1 MKKFFALLLALAM
14 VLSLAACGA
23 KAPVETQ
30 APETTEAPV
39 VPDTYTYNSSLST
52 FPTNWNPHIYQT
64 NTDAEILDY
73 ISAGFY
79 TFDYN
84 ETEDGYAL
92 VPAMAADFPTDV
104 TADYI
109 GQFGLEE
116 GAESQAWKITLRDDL
131 CWQDGTPITAHDFV
145 ESGKRLLNPVAQNYR
160 ADTLYSGNMV
170 IHNAQNYLYAGKT
183 VMLAADSVQ
192 EIYSEDLD
200 ADLIFSLAPPADGN
214 AEVSMRPAL
223 GFPASYDAVACADY
237 LISNYL
243 ADSAFTA
250 EAAAAMEGMTLADIK
265 ADETLKAAWEALIG
279 WWQTEPNEE
288 LDFFLL
294 ENTYPELSWDEVGM
308 LATADNE
315 LVLILDKPLSGFYL
329 HYSLTSSWLVNIEM
343 YDALESV
350 VDGVYSNTYGTSV
363 ETTMSYGPFVLTSFQ
378 ADKQYAFERNDLFYG
393 MEDGV
398 YQTTNWVVD
407 YVPEPATKL
416 ELFQQGKLDV
426 YGLSAEDMEKFSL
439 SDYCYYA
446 TGDSTFAMV
455 FNPDFGALEEQQA
468 AAGENINKTIITLP
482 EFRQAMSYALNR
494 DEFCLATSPT
504 NSAAFGLYSTLI
516 ISDPESGTAYRT
528 TDVAKD
534 VLAKFW
540 GVSEEYGEGKMYADI
555 DEAVESITGYNL
567 AKAQELYNKAYDMA
581 IEQGLMDEDD
591 VVEIKIGTPNN
602 TTTFYNNG
610 YEFMVNNYTEA
621 VKGTKL
627 EGKLVF
633 SRDDT
638 LGNAFS
644 DALKNNQVDMLFG
657 VGWTGS
663 TLDPYG
669 LMEAYV
675 KTDYQYDDST
685 DFTTIELTIAIDAVE
700 YTASVMDWYNIMM
713 GEPTTITAA
722 DGSTIE
728 YSCGNADGD
737 PETRL
742 QILGA
747 MEGAVLLNYNFI
759 PIMDDSSAQLKGQ
772 QVAYH
777 TEEYIFGMGFGGMKY
792 MTYNYTDAEWAE
804 YVAANNGELDYT

>member
-1 MKKFFALLLALAM
+1 MKKFLALLLALTM
-14 VLSLAACGA
+14 VASLAACGNSNSD
-23 KAPVETQ
+23 APV
-30 APETTEAPV
+30 ADTEAV
-39 VPDTYTYNSSLST
+39 VSDTYTYNSALAT
-52 FPTNWNPHIYQT
+52 FPTNWNPHTNQT
-64 NTDAEILDY
+64 AQDSEILDY
-73 ISAGFY
+73 IVAPFFV
-79 TFDYN
+79 FDYN

-92 VPAMAADFPTDV
+92 VPGAAVDYPEDV

-109 GQFGLEE
+109 GQFGLTEE
-116 GAESQAWKITLRDDL
+116 AENQAWKVTLRDDL
-131 CWQDGTPITAHDFV
+131 VWEDGTPITANDFV
-145 ESGKRLLNPVAQNYR
+145 ESYKRLLAPEAQNYR
-160 ADTLYSGNMV
+160 ADGTYTGNMV
-170 IHNAQNYLYAGKT
+170 IHNAKNYLKQGSTEYVDEGVLGIADFVKAEDGTYTTQNGDPVYAAVNYT
-183 VMLAADSVQ
+183 IAYLSD
-192 EIYSEDLD
+192 
-200 ADLIFSLAPPADGN
+200 SLASYVDGYGDTYFDTSRW
-214 AEVSMRPAL
+214 E
-223 GFPASYDAVACADY
+223 
-237 LISNYL
+237 
-243 ADSAFTA
+243 
-250 EAAAAMEGMTLADIK
+250 E
-265 ADETLKAAWEALIG
+265 LKALA
-279 WWQTEPNEE
+279 NEE
-288 LDFFLL
+288 GLVPLTDDVYEMLKTTITGNPAWGEDESYL
-294 ENTYPELSWDEVGM
+294 PNYMVYSYSYPAVDWSEVGV
-308 LATADNE
+308 LALSDTE
-315 LVLILDKPLSGFYL
+315 LVYVIDKPLSGFYL
-329 HYSLTSSWLVNIEM
+329 HYAMTDSYLVNIEL
-343 YDALESV
+343 YDSLTSV
-350 VDGVYSNTYGTSV
+350 EDGVYTNTYGTSA
-363 ETTMSYGPFVLTSFQ
+363 ETTMSCGPYKLVSYQ
-378 ADKQYAFERNDLFYG
+378 ADKQYVFERNDLFYG
-393 MEDGV
+393 IEDGV
-398 YQTTNWVVD
+398 YQTTSWIVD
-407 YVPEPATKL
+407 FVPEPATRL

-455 FNPDFGALEEQQA
+455 FNPDFGALQEQQA
-468 AAGENINKTIITLP
+468 AAGANINKTIITLP

-540 GVSEEYGEGKMYADI
+540 GVSEDYGDGKMYADI

-567 AKAQELYNKAYDMA
+567 TKAQELFNVAYDLA
-581 IEQGLMDEDD
+581 IEKGLMDEDD

-602 TTTFYNNG
+602 TSTFYNNG
-610 YEFMVNNYTEA
+610 YEFLVNNYTEA

-663 TLDPYG
+663 ALDPYG
-669 LMEAYV
+669 LMEAYISPS
-675 KTDYQYDDST
+675 YQYDDCT
-685 DFTTIELTIAIDAVE
+685 DFSAIEMTVAIDGVD
-700 YTASVMDWYNIMM
+700 YTASVADWYQVMM

-722 DGSTIE
+722 DGTTME

-759 PIMDDSSAQLKGQ
+759 PIMDDSSAQLRGE
-772 QVAYH
+772 QVAYY
-777 TEEYIFGMGFGGMKY
+777 TEDYIFGMKFGGMKY
-792 MTYNYTDAEWAE
+792 MTYNYTDAEWTD
-804 YVAANNGELDYT
+804 YVASNSGELDYT

>member
-30 APETTEAPV
+30 PVETTEAAA
-39 VPDTYTYNSSLST
+39 PDTYTYNSSLST
-52 FPTNWNPHIYQT
+52 FPTNWNPHTNQT
-64 NTDAEILDY
+64 ATDSEILDY
-73 ISAGFY
+73 IGAPFFV
-79 TFDYN
+79 FDYN

-92 VPAMAADFPTDV
+92 VPGAAADYPEDV

-109 GQFGLEE
+109 GQFGLTEE
-116 GAESQAWKITLRDDL
+116 AENQAWKVTIRDDL
-131 CWQDGTPITAHDFV
+131 VWEDGTPITAQDYV
-145 ESGKRLLNPVAQNYR
+145 ESYKRLLAPEAQNYR
-160 ADTLYSGNMV
+160 ADGTYTGNMV
-170 IHNAQNYLYAGKT
+170 IHNAKNYLKQGSTEYVDEGVLGIADFVKAEDGTYTTQNGDPVYAAVSYVISYLG
-183 VMLAADSVQ
+183 D
-192 EIYSEDLD
+192 
-200 ADLIFSLAPPADGN
+200 SLASYVDGYGD
-214 AEVSMRPAL
+214 AYFDVSRW
-223 GFPASYDAVACADY
+223 
-237 LISNYL
+237 
-243 ADSAFTA
+243 
-250 EAAAAMEGMTLADIK
+250 EE
-265 ADETLKAAWEALIG
+265 LKALA
-279 WWQTEPNEE
+279 NEE
-288 LDFFLL
+288 GLVPLTDDVYEMLKTTITGNPNWNEDESYL
-294 ENTYPELSWDEVGM
+294 PNYMVYSYSYPAVEWSDVGVLALSD
-308 LATADNE
+308 TE
-315 LVLILDKPLSGFYL
+315 LVYVIDKPLSGFYL
-329 HYSLTSSWLVNIEM
+329 YYAMTDSYLVKLDLYDSLT
-343 YDALESV
+343 SV
-350 VDGVYSNTYGTSV
+350 VDGVYTNTYGTSA
-363 ETTMSYGPFVLTSFQ
+363 ETTMSCGPFKLTSFQ
-378 ADKQYAFERNDLFYG
+378 ADKQYTFERNDLFYG
-393 MEDGV
+393 MEEGV
-398 YQTTNWVVD
+398 YQTTHWVVD

-455 FNPDFGALEEQQA
+455 FNPDFGALQEQQA

-567 AKAQELYNKAYDMA
+567 AKAQELFNAAYDKA
-581 IEQGLMDEDD
+581 IEEKLMDEDD
-591 VVEIKIGTPNN
+591 KVEIKIGTPNN
-602 TTTFYNNG
+602 TSTFYNNG

-627 EGKLVF
+627 EGKLIF

-669 LMEAYV
+669 LMEAYIAPS
-675 KTDYQYDDST
+675 YQYDDST
-685 DFTTIELTIAIDAVE
+685 DFSAIEMTVAIDGVE
-700 YTASVMDWYNIMM
+700 YTASVADWYEVMM
-713 GEPTTITAA
+713 GNPMTITAA
-722 DGSTIE
+722 DGTTME

-759 PIMDDSSAQLKGQ
+759 PIMDDSSAQLRGE
-772 QVAYH
+772 QVGYY
-777 TEEYIFGMGFGGMKY
+777 TEDYIFGMGFGGMKY
-792 MTYNYTDAEWAE
+792 MSYNYTDAEWDA

>member
-23 KAPVETQ
+23 KAPVETP
-30 APETTEAPV
+30 ATEAPV
-39 VPDTYTYNSSLST
+39 ATEAPAPDTYTYNSSLST
-52 FPTNWNPHIYQT
+52 FPTNWNPHTNQT
-64 NTDAEILDY
+64 ETDSEILDY
-73 ISAGFY
+73 IGAPFFV
-79 TFDYN
+79 FDYN
-84 ETEDGYAL
+84 EAEDGYAL
-92 VPAMAADFPTDV
+92 VPGAAADYPEDV

-109 GQFGLEE
+109 GQFGLTEE
-116 GAESQAWKITLRDDL
+116 AENQAWKVTIRDDL
-131 CWQDGTPITAHDFV
+131 VWEDGTPITAYDYV
-145 ESGKRLLNPVAQNYR
+145 ESYKRLLAPEAQNYR
-160 ADTLYSGNMV
+160 ADGTYTGNMV
-170 IHNAQNYLYAGKT
+170 IHNAKNYLKQGSTEYVDEGVLGIADFVKAEDGTYTTQNGDPVYAAVSYVISYLG
-183 VMLAADSVQ
+183 D
-192 EIYSEDLD
+192 
-200 ADLIFSLAPPADGN
+200 SLASYVDGYGD
-214 AEVSMRPAL
+214 AYFDVSRW
-223 GFPASYDAVACADY
+223 
-237 LISNYL
+237 
-243 ADSAFTA
+243 
-250 EAAAAMEGMTLADIK
+250 EE
-265 ADETLKAAWEALIG
+265 LKALA
-279 WWQTEPNEE
+279 NEE
-288 LDFFLL
+288 GLVALTDDVYEMLKTTITGNPNWNEDESYL
-294 ENTYPELSWDEVGM
+294 PNYMVYSYSYPAVEWSDVGVLALSD
-308 LATADNE
+308 TE
-315 LVLILDKPLSGFYL
+315 LVYVIDKPLSGFYL
-329 HYSLTSSWLVNIEM
+329 YYAMTDSYLVKLDLYDSLT
-343 YDALESV
+343 SV
-350 VDGVYSNTYGTSV
+350 VDGVYTNTYGTSA
-363 ETTMSYGPFVLTSFQ
+363 ETTMSCGPFKLTSFQ
-378 ADKQYAFERNDLFYG
+378 ADKQYTFERNDLFYG
-393 MEDGV
+393 MEEGV
-398 YQTTNWVVD
+398 YQTTHWVVD

-455 FNPDFGALEEQQA
+455 FNPDFGALQEQQA

-555 DEAVESITGYNL
+555 DEAIDSITGYNL
-567 AKAQELYNKAYDMA
+567 AKAQELFNTAYDMA

-591 VVEIKIGTPNN
+591 KVEIKIGTPNN
-602 TTTFYNNG
+602 TSTFYNNG
-610 YEFMVNNYTEA
+610 YEFIVNNYTEA

-627 EGKLVF
+627 EGKLIF

-669 LMEAYV
+669 LMEAYIAPS
-675 KTDYQYDDST
+675 YQYDDCT
-685 DFTTIELTIAIDAVE
+685 DFSAIEMTVAIEGVE
-700 YTASVMDWYNIMM
+700 YTASVADWYEVMM
-713 GEPTTITAA
+713 GNPMTITAA
-722 DGSTIE
+722 DGTTME

-759 PIMDDSSAQLKGQ
+759 PIMDDSSAQLRGE
-772 QVAYH
+772 QVGYY
-777 TEEYIFGMGFGGMKY
+777 TEDYIFGMGFGGMKY
-792 MTYNYTDAEWAE
+792 MSYNYTDAEWDA

>member
-30 APETTEAPV
+30 PVETTEAAA
-39 VPDTYTYNSSLST
+39 PDTYTYNSSLST
-52 FPTNWNPHIYQT
+52 FPTNWNPHTNQT
-64 NTDAEILDY
+64 ATDSEILDY
-73 ISAGFY
+73 IGAPFFV
-79 TFDYN
+79 FDYN

-92 VPAMAADFPTDV
+92 VPGAAADYPEDV

-109 GQFGLEE
+109 GQFGLTEE
-116 GAESQAWKITLRDDL
+116 AENQAWKVTIRDDL
-131 CWQDGTPITAHDFV
+131 VWEDGTPITAQDYV
-145 ESGKRLLNPVAQNYR
+145 ESYKRLLAPEAQNYR
-160 ADTLYSGNMV
+160 ADGTYTGNMV
-170 IHNAQNYLYAGKT
+170 IHNAKNYLKQGSTEYVDEGVLGIADFVKAEDGTYTTQNGDPVYAAVSYVISYLG
-183 VMLAADSVQ
+183 D
-192 EIYSEDLD
+192 
-200 ADLIFSLAPPADGN
+200 SLASYVDGYGD
-214 AEVSMRPAL
+214 AYFDVSRW
-223 GFPASYDAVACADY
+223 
-237 LISNYL
+237 
-243 ADSAFTA
+243 
-250 EAAAAMEGMTLADIK
+250 EE
-265 ADETLKAAWEALIG
+265 LKALA
-279 WWQTEPNEE
+279 NEE
-288 LDFFLL
+288 GLVPLTDDVYEMLKTTITGNPNWNEDESYL
-294 ENTYPELSWDEVGM
+294 PNYMVYSYSYPAVEWSDVGVLALSD
-308 LATADNE
+308 TE
-315 LVLILDKPLSGFYL
+315 LVYVIDKPLSGFYL
-329 HYSLTSSWLVNIEM
+329 YYAMTDSYLVKLDLYDSLT
-343 YDALESV
+343 SV
-350 VDGVYSNTYGTSV
+350 VDGVYTNTYGTSA
-363 ETTMSYGPFVLTSFQ
+363 ETTMSCGPFKLTSFQ
-378 ADKQYAFERNDLFYG
+378 ADKQYTFERNDLFYG
-393 MEDGV
+393 MEEGV
-398 YQTTNWVVD
+398 YQTTHWVVD

-455 FNPDFGALEEQQA
+455 FNPDFGALQEQQA

-567 AKAQELYNKAYDMA
+567 AKAQELFNAAYDKA
-581 IEQGLMDEDD
+581 IEEKLMDEDD
-591 VVEIKIGTPNN
+591 KVEIKIGTPNN
-602 TTTFYNNG
+602 TSTFYNNG
-610 YEFMVNNYTEA
+610 YEFLVNNYTEA

-669 LMEAYV
+669 LMEAYIAPS
-675 KTDYQYDDST
+675 YQYDDST
-685 DFTTIELTIAIDAVE
+685 DFSAIEMTVAIDGVE
-700 YTASVMDWYNIMM
+700 YTASVADWYEVMM
-713 GEPTTITAA
+713 GNPMTITAA
-722 DGSTIE
+722 DGTTME

-759 PIMDDSSAQLKGQ
+759 PIMDDSSAQLRGE
-772 QVAYH
+772 QVGYY
-777 TEEYIFGMGFGGMKY
+777 TEDYIFGMGFGGMKY
-792 MTYNYTDAEWAE
+792 MSYNYTDAEWDA

>member
-23 KAPVETQ
+23 KAPAETQ
-30 APETTEAPV
+30 APEVTEAPEAIV
-39 VPDTYTYNSSLST
+39 ADTYTYNSSLST
-52 FPTNWNPHIYQT
+52 FPTNWNPHTNQT
-64 NTDAEILDY
+64 NTDSEILDY
-73 ISAGFY
+73 VVAPFFV
-79 TFDYN
+79 FDYN

-92 VPAMAADFPTDV
+92 VPGAAADYPEDV

-109 GQFGLEE
+109 GQFGLTEE
-116 GAESQAWKITLRDDL
+116 AENQAWKVTLRDDL
-131 CWQDGTPITAHDFV
+131 VWEDGTPITAYDFA
-145 ESGKRLLNPVAQNYR
+145 ESYKRLLAPEAQNYR
-160 ADTLYSGNMV
+160 ADGTYTGNMV
-170 IHNAQNYLYAGKT
+170 IHNAKNYLKQGSTEYVDEGVLGIADFVKAEDGTYTTQNGDPVYAAVSYVINYLG
-183 VMLAADSVQ
+183 D
-192 EIYSEDLD
+192 
-200 ADLIFSLAPPADGN
+200 SLASYVDGYGD
-214 AEVSMRPAL
+214 AYFDVSRW
-223 GFPASYDAVACADY
+223 
-237 LISNYL
+237 
-243 ADSAFTA
+243 
-250 EAAAAMEGMTLADIK
+250 EE
-265 ADETLKAAWEALIG
+265 LKALA
-279 WWQTEPNEE
+279 NEE
-288 LDFFLL
+288 GLVALTDDVYEMLKTTITGNPNWNEDESYL
-294 ENTYPELSWDEVGM
+294 PNYMVYSYSYPAVDWSEVGVIA
-308 LATADNE
+308 LSDTE
-315 LVLILDKPLSGFYL
+315 LVYVIDKPLSGFYL
-329 HYSLTSSWLVNIEM
+329 YYAMTDSYLVNIEL
-343 YDALESV
+343 YDSLTSV
-350 VDGVYSNTYGTSV
+350 VDGVYTNTYGTSA
-363 ETTMSYGPFVLTSFQ
+363 ETTISCGPYKLVSFQ

-398 YQTTNWVVD
+398 YQATNWVVD

-455 FNPDFGALEEQQA
+455 FNPDLGALEEQQA
-468 AAGENINKTIITLP
+468 AAGENINKTILTLP

-494 DEFCLATSPT
+494 DDFCLATSPT

-555 DEAVESITGYNL
+555 DEAIDSITGYNL
-567 AKAQELYNKAYDMA
+567 AKAQELYNQAYDMA
-581 IEQGLMDEDD
+581 IEQGMMDEDD

-602 TTTFYNNG
+602 TSTFYNNG
-610 YEFMVNNYTEA
+610 YEFIVNNYTEA

-669 LMEAYV
+669 LMEAYIAPS
-675 KTDYQYDDST
+675 YQYDDCT
-685 DFTTIELTIAIDAVE
+685 DFSAIEMTVAIDGVE
-700 YTASVMDWYNIMM
+700 YTASVADWYEIMM
-713 GEPTTITAA
+713 GNPMTITAA
-722 DGSTIE
+722 DGSTME

-747 MEGAVLLNYNFI
+747 MEGAVLLNYNFL
-759 PIMDDSSAQLKGQ
+759 PIMDDSSAQLRGE
-772 QVAYH
+772 QVSYY
-777 TEEYIFGMGFGGMKY
+777 TEDYIFGMGFGGMKY
-792 MTYNYTDAEWAE
+792 MGFNYTDAEWEAFVAE
-804 YVAANNGELDYT
+804 NNGELDYT